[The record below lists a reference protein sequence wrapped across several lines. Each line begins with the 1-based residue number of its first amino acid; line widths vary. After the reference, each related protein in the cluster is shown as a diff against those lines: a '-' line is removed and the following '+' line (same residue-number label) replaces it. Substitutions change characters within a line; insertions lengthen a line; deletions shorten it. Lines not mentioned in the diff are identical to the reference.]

1 MGYFPVRYDSRVV
14 NYDRRGFIRLATGP
28 SGVRSS
34 RSDDCATS
42 AAPTCQNFRF
52 GQTSFAA
59 LCSFF
64 ACWLARHVTLAPYEK
79 GTAEWMFEILFA
91 KVCVFELLRL
101 VLVPVVGDD
110 DDVDCGCKEV

>member
-1 MGYFPVRYDSRVV
+1 MMTKEGKEKSAASGSLQTRDFLIISYAL
-14 NYDRRGFIRLATGP
+14 NY
-28 SGVRSS
+28 
-34 RSDDCATS
+34 CATS

-64 ACWLARHVTLAPYEK
+64 ACWLARHVTLVGAPYEK